1 MVSSKPSLGR
11 GTEASRRN
19 SNNSTRSSNELL
31 TDDVF
36 GGGKE
41 RGIPRVSNDLKDAL
55 STFQQ
60 TFIVSNATKPNYPSY
75 EAEALSQAG
84 EFYT

>member
-1 MVSSKPSLGR
+1 MASSKPSIGR

-19 SNNSTRSSNELL
+19 LNNSTRSSGKLSL
-31 TDDVF
+31 DDVF
-36 GGGKE
+36 GRGKE
-41 RGIPRVSNDLKDAL
+41 RGIPRVLNDLKDAL

-60 TFIVSNATKPNYPSY
+60 TFIVSDTTKPDYPSY
-75 EAEALSQAG
+75 EADALSQAD